1 MRTLL
6 VAVFALCVCIGP
18 VSASGQTVTT
28 SGSAADLGLGLTVN
42 WAVKLEGGRRG
53 FLVYVTYVDAYVVLV
68 QHPSKSGPQGSIP
81 SPGLCRENMFR
92 PSPSEPWGLP
102 HGPQPYDAD
111 HDGDDDLVIQSYAWP
126 YTWSV
131 INLDVVHCR

>member
-1 MRTLL
+1 MNRLIPIAL
-6 VAVFALCVCIGP
+6 AACLFVAAHVY
-18 VSASGQTVTT
+18 GQTVTT
-28 SGSAADLGLGLTVN
+28 SGSAAADLGLGLTVN
-42 WAVKLEGGRRG
+42 WAVKLEGGRKG
-53 FLVYVTYVDAYVVLV
+53 FLVYVTYVDAYLVLV
-68 QHPSKSGPQGSIP
+68 QHPSKSGPQGGIP
-81 SPGLCRENMFR
+81 TPGLCRESMFR